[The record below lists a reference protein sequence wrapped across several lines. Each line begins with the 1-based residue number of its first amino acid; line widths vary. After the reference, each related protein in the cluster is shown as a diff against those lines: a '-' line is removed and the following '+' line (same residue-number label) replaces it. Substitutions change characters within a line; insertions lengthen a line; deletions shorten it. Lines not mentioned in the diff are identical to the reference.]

1 MHMLK
6 RLNLNS
12 LILDSSRRLIHCS
25 HISLLST
32 YYPDVN
38 LWDVI
43 TDIHMLENAIQ
54 ELVNLSCSR
63 MCNGSK
69 CFIETQNITLNHNYC
84 STHADVAPGDYVTL
98 LLSDNGRGYTE
109 NELQLLLSKPLKDGD
124 VSMDQSFLEKC
135 QVFAT
140 MNRGALHVYSEVNN
154 GTTYKMYIPRAMEGR
169 RKDDAEWMESLPK
182 GNETVLIAEDD
193 TPLSEI
199 CLTVLRQY
207 GYRVLSASNGAEALQ
222 VAKEY
227 PDPIH
232 LLITD
237 LIMPNMAGDELYKT
251 IHNIH
256 PETNVL
262 FTSGYTRHALVQQ
275 GVMTEKG
282 YFLQKPFSKAG
293 LLWMVRSTLE
303 NPQTT

>member
-1 MHMLK
+1 MRK
-6 RLNLNS
+6 RINLNS
-12 LILDSSRRLIHCS
+12 LILDSPRRLIRCS
-25 HISLLST
+25 HISLLSS

-43 TDIHMLENAIQ
+43 TDDSMLESAIS

-63 MCNGSK
+63 MSNGAK
-69 CFIETQNITLNHNYC
+69 CLIETQNITLNHNYC

-98 LLSDNGRGYTE
+98 ILSDNGKGYTE
-109 NELQLLLSKPLKDGD
+109 NELQLLLSTPLKAGD
-124 VSMDQSFLEKC
+124 VPMDQSPLQKC
-135 QVFAT
+135 RVFAG
-140 MNRGALHVYSEVNN
+140 MNHGALHVYSEVQN
-154 GTTYKMYIPRAMEGR
+154 GTTYKMYIPRAMDGR
-169 RKDDAEWMESLPK
+169 RKDDTEWMESLPK
-182 GNETVLIAEDD
+182 GNETILIAEDD
-193 TPLSEI
+193 ISLSEI
-199 CLTVLRQY
+199 CMTVLCQY
-207 GYRVLSASNGAEALQ
+207 GYRALRASNGVEALQ
-222 VAKEY
+222 VAKKY

-251 IHNIH
+251 IHSIH

-303 NPQTT
+303 NPQAM